1 MKKDK
6 TQNTLAT
13 VVARMNR
20 NTKTHHQAGY
30 HKPVKNPTTN
40 AAPDSHKKFCKR
52 FWGTTRVS
60 APRPGSCPL
69 TSAAF
74 RREVTKCTVSGTA

>member
-30 HKPVKNPTTN
+30 HKSVKNPTTN

-52 FWGTTRVS
+52 CLGYNKGV
-60 APRPGSCPL
+60 CPKTGFL
-69 TSAAF
+69 PTDECSI
-74 RREVTKCTVSGTA
+74 